1 MALWKHFISR
11 LPLDYTLNRPIE
23 TGKLQKAEE
32 LLGVSFPDE
41 LVSLLKM
48 TNGINDTFGDHLIWP
63 ADRII
68 EENLDMRCTDCFK
81 PFDCLLFIAGAGNGD
96 LFAYSILNG
105 SIRKN
110 DIYVWNHIDDSR
122 IWVAPSLKSFIK
134 GWIDGTI
141 TI

>member
-1 MALWKHFISR
+1 M
-11 LPLDYTLNRPIE
+11 PQDYTLNRPIE

-32 LLGVSFPDE
+32 LLGVSF
-41 LVSLLKM
+41 LMNWSAFKM

-96 LFAYSILNG
+96 LFAYSI
-105 SIRKN
+105 
-110 DIYVWNHIDDSR
+110 
-122 IWVAPSLKSFIK
+122 
-134 GWIDGTI
+134 
-141 TI
+141 

>member
-11 LPLDYTLNRPIE
+11 LPQDYTLNRPIE

-63 ADRII
+63 ADRS
-68 EENLDMRCTDCFK
+68 LDSL
-81 PFDCLLFIAGAGNGD
+81 LLFCPQA
-96 LFAYSILNG
+96 
-105 SIRKN
+105 K
-110 DIYVWNHIDDSR
+110 
-122 IWVAPSLKSFIK
+122 
-134 GWIDGTI
+134 
-141 TI
+141 

>member
-11 LPLDYTLNRPIE
+11 LPQDYTLNRPIE

-96 LFAYSILNG
+96 
-105 SIRKN
+105 
-110 DIYVWNHIDDSR
+110 
-122 IWVAPSLKSFIK
+122 
-134 GWIDGTI
+134 
-141 TI
+141 